1 INLPRAKYAEDSQQV
16 DFFRRALEQVRAIPG
31 VQSAG
36 FATSLPFS
44 GSRGTSSF
52 SIDDR
57 PTQQEDRPLADKHQV
72 APGYFA
78 VMGIPLRAGRD
89 FTDADNI
96 SHEGVVIINETAAK
110 HYWPNENPIGKR
122 LTSGMGQEVKLYGH
136 PVSREIIGL
145 VGNVKHE
152 ELKDDFQPEIYVPA
166 WQLPAL
172 GMTLVVRGQG
182 SAESL
187 IGDIRRAVQAVDRE
201 QPIRRVQLLGTAIAR
216 SVAPQRFVTT

>member
-1 INLPRAKYAEDSQQV
+1 
-16 DFFRRALEQVRAIPG
+16 
-31 VQSAG
+31 
-36 FATSLPFS
+36 
-44 GSRGTSSF
+44 
-52 SIDDR
+52 
-57 PTQQEDRPLADKHQV
+57 
-72 APGYFA
+72 
-78 VMGIPLRAGRD
+78 
-89 FTDADNI
+89 
-96 SHEGVVIINETAAK
+96 
-110 HYWPNENPIGKR
+110 NPIGKR

-216 SVAPQRFVTT
+216 SVAPQRFVTTLLLLFAGLALVLAMVGIYGVMSYSVTQRTNEIGIRMALGAQQ